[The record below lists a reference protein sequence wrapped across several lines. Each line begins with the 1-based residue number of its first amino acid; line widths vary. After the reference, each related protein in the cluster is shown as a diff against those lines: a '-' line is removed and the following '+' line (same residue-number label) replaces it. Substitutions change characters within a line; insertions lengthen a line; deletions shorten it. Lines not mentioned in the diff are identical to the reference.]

1 MANIFF
7 LLGIVFEIIS
17 IKYFAIIEMFLL
29 IHFTASV
36 LFSFSFW
43 ENNKKKFLSYF
54 FVIFFIPLIG
64 VVFLFFLNKVFLDYN
79 SREKFNKKISRF
91 GLDDL
96 VDRIP
101 SVKIQF
107 SEAVLS
113 NINSVGDYNK
123 LRILSYITS
132 RNIARKGAVLK
143 SVLSDKNDEIRLLA
157 FSIYSKE
164 EDKLNKEILI
174 RFEKLKNAQK
184 EEKAKLYMEVGEL
197 YWEFIFLQISDSELK
212 DFYMNL
218 SMDYFEKSLKIK
230 EIKEVYFYMGRIYLL
245 KKDLQKAKEYFLKD
259 INTKTIP
266 YIAEIFFNE
275 NQFKDVKSLINDLK
289 LPAVHQNF
297 YFTYKVWK

>member
-1 MANIFF
+1 MANILF
-7 LLGIVFEIIS
+7 LLGIVFETVC
-17 IKYFAIIEMFLL
+17 IKYFSVIEMFLL
-29 IHFTASV
+29 IHFIASV
-36 LFSFSFW
+36 FFSFSFW

-54 FVIFFIPLIG
+54 FVIFFVPLLGAI
-64 VVFLFFLNKVFLDYN
+64 FLFFLNKIFLDYN
-79 SREKFNKKISRF
+79 SREKFNKKVSRF

-101 SVKIQF
+101 KVKIQF

-164 EDKLNKEILI
+164 EDRINKGILI
-174 RFEKLKNAQK
+174 RFEKLKTAGD
-184 EEKAKLYMEVGEL
+184 EEKAKLYMEIGEL
-197 YWEFIFLQISDSELK
+197 YWEFIFLQISDSELRN
-212 DFYMNL
+212 FYMNL

-230 EIKEVYFYMGRIYLL
+230 EIKDVYFYMGRIYLL

-275 NQFKDVKSLINDLK
+275 KRFNEVKDLIGDLK
-289 LPAVHQNF
+289 LAVVHQNF
-297 YFTYKVWK
+297 YFTYKVWQ